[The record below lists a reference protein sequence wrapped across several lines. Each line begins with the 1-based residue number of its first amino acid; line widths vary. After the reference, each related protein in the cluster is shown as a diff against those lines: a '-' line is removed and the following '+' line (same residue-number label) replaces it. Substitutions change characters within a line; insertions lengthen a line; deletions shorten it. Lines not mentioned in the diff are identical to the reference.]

1 MSWRFRKSIKI
12 APGVRI
18 NFGKSSTSL
27 SIGGKGFHR
36 TYSSTGRVTDSIG
49 IPGTGIS
56 YTTTHSSR
64 NSRAARSV
72 PASAAS
78 SYARPAQ
85 ATTQPQPQAPAVNPA
100 AIRAAIAAI
109 YRTADTPVDWK
120 KMLVTDDPSCHYF
133 KQHAEAVLNGD
144 IDAYFTVI
152 NDLNPLDDLMQYGS
166 GFECGTD
173 DPRKLSI
180 HFHVNSDSVLRQARS
195 LPRETYN
202 DLLQDYVCGCA
213 IRIARDM
220 FALLPIRSLIVDAWD
235 HHDEILSVDFGRRPF
250 LQLDFA
256 NLDPSDT
263 IEQFEH
269 RMDFEASNGFSAIV
283 PIDDL

>member
-56 YTTTHSSR
+56 YTTTHSR
-64 NSRAARSV
+64 RTRTARS
-72 PASAAS
+72 A
-78 SYARPAQ
+78 
-85 ATTQPQPQAPAVNPA
+85 APAVSSTRSAQVVPQVPVVDIA
-100 AIRAAIAAI
+100 AIRAQIASI
-109 YRTADTPVDWK
+109 YRTADTPIDWK
-120 KMLVTDDPSCHYF
+120 KMLVTDDPECHYF
-133 KQHAEAVLNGD
+133 KEHAEAILNGD
-144 IDAYFTVI
+144 IDAYFEVI
-152 NDLNPLDDLMQYGS
+152 NGLNPLNDLMEYGS

-173 DPRKLSI
+173 DPRKLSV
-180 HFHVNSDSVLRQARS
+180 HFHVNSDKVLHDARA
-195 LPRETYN
+195 LPKETYY

-220 FALLPIRSLIVDAWD
+220 FAILPIRGLIVDAWD
-235 HHDEILSVDFGRRPF
+235 HRDEILSVDFKRRTF
-250 LQLDFA
+250 AELDFA
-256 NLDPSDT
+256 HLDPSDT

-269 RMDFEASNGFSAIV
+269 RMAFQPAKGFAPIV
-283 PIDDL
+283 PLDDF